1 MIACTVSGE
10 SLVDVQKQEVGSR
23 LIGLI
28 NALLGAEAAVPDPFP
43 VDRRLSDL
51 GISSVKIVSLMLA
64 VEVEF
69 DMVIRPTDITPENFY
84 CVASIEAL
92 IERKLRVARPG

>member
-1 MIACTVSGE
+1 
-10 SLVDVQKQEVGSR
+10 VDVQKQPVGRR
-23 LIGLI
+23 LVSLVSAI
-28 NALLGAEAAVPDPFP
+28 LGPAAVVPDPFP

-64 VEVEF
+64 VEAEF
-69 DMVIRPTDITPENFY
+69 GMVIRPSDITPENFY

-92 IERKLRVARPG
+92 IERRLSDN